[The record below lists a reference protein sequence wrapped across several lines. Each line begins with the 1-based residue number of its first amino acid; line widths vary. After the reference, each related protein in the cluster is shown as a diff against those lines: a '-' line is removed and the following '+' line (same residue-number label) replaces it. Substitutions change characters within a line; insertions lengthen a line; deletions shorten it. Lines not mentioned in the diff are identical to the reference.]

1 MHVRSL
7 LALPEAAHLKE
18 HKSLYLADL
27 HAQQLGQLA
36 WQAVISGIFKKD
48 WSATLGLKYRF
59 GD

>member
-1 MHVRSL
+1 M
-7 LALPEAAHLKE
+7 
-18 HKSLYLADL
+18 SLYLADL